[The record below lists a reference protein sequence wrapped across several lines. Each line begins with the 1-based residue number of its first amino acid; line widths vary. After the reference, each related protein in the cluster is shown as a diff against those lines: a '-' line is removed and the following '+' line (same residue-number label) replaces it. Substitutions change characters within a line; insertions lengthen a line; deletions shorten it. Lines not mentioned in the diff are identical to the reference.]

1 MPAREVVIVLSEDY
15 LPNLISHQLSA
26 ATSLSEAVGALN
38 IELKP
43 VFDLPA
49 DEPGA
54 SVELHRTNKAAM
66 RRYFR
71 AVVDDAELPHVLD
84 RIRTMPGVSAAY
96 APPPVERPLAPF
108 RERLADAAPR
118 FEQVEGHDRIPDFAD
133 WQHYH
138 FEAPVGVDS
147 AAAWAVDGGRGA
159 GVEIIDIEGGWC
171 LTHRDL
177 HGNRGLRGGQASTD
191 RAERNHGTAVLGIIG
206 GQENGFGVT
215 GLAPAARFGA
225 YSDFPNGP
233 AGAIQRAADLLQPG
247 DILILEMHRPGP
259 RHNFEPQE
267 DQGGY
272 IAVEWWPLEFEAIRY
287 AASKGIVVV
296 EAAGNGG
303 EDLDDPLYAVPAPD
317 FPGDWINPFGGGAD
331 SGAIIVGAG
340 APPSG
345 DMGPDRS
352 RLDFSNHGSRIDC
365 QGCGDQVTTMGYGD
379 LYRGSGET
387 EFYTYSFGGTS
398 AASPIVAG
406 AIACLQGA
414 ARARDA
420 ALDPLAV
427 RRLLRDTGSPQQAGP
442 GAPVSQR
449 IGNRPDLVAL
459 LANL

>member
-1 MPAREVVIVLSEDY
+1 MTAREIVIVLSEDY
-15 LPNLISHQLSA
+15 QPDLTGNQLFA
-26 ATSLSEAVGALN
+26 ATSLSQAGGALN
-38 IELKP
+38 VELRP
-43 VFDLPA
+43 VFDLPPA
-49 DEPGA
+49 EPGA
-54 SVELHRTNKAAM
+54 AVVFHRAHRTAM
-66 RRYFR
+66 RRFFR
-71 AVVDDAELPHVLD
+71 AVVDDAELPRVLE
-84 RIRTMPGVSAAY
+84 RIRAMPGVSAAY
-96 APPPVERPLAPF
+96 APPPVERPLTPF
-108 RERLADAAPR
+108 RERLANAAPR
-118 FEQVEGHDRIPDFAD
+118 IARAKGHNRIPSFAE

-138 FEAPVGVDS
+138 FEAPAGVDS
-147 AAAWAVDGGRGA
+147 AAAWAVAGGRGA

-225 YSDFPNGP
+225 YSDFPDGP
-233 AGAIQRAADLLQPG
+233 AGAIQRAADLLQSG
-247 DILILEMHRPGP
+247 DVLILEMHRPGP

-272 IAVEWWPLEFEAIRY
+272 IAVEWWPLEYAAIRY
-287 AASKGIVVV
+287 AASKGIIVV

-303 EDLDDPLYAVPAPD
+303 EDLDDPLYTSPAPD
-317 FPGDWINPFGGGAD
+317 FPGDWVNPFGGDAD

-345 DMGPDRS
+345 DLGPDRS
-352 RLDFSNHGSRIDC
+352 RMNFSNYGSRIDC

-379 LYRGSGET
+379 LYRGNGET

-414 ARARDA
+414 ARARGA
-420 ALDPLAV
+420 ALDPTTV
-427 RRLLRDTGSPQQAGP
+427 RRLLRETGSPQQAGP
-442 GAPVSQR
+442 SAPVSQR
-449 IGNRPDLVAL
+449 IGTRPDLIAL